1 MIPASR
7 FPFVYSAILAACL
20 VTAGH
25 ASAQK
30 GVSEP
35 AAAPAMAPMQG
46 NAGVAF
52 VATHL
57 RGTAQTEMNRRRLAL
72 DPAAEAQLRQLL
84 DQAAAS
90 VARDGTQ
97 DQMGAIDQGLAQLA
111 ANLSAARGGRGGVVG
126 QQELRG
132 ALTKL
137 CPFYPFC

>member
-1 MIPASR
+1 MIPRLRFPLAFPAILVLSLATASR
-7 FPFVYSAILAACL
+7 
-20 VTAGH
+20 

-30 GVSEP
+30 GVSDPGAIP
-35 AAAPAMAPMQG
+35 AGPPTHG

-57 RGTAQTEMNRRRLAL
+57 RGTAQSELNRRHLAL
-72 DPAAEAQLRQLL
+72 DPAAEAQLRQLV
-84 DQAAAS
+84 DQAAAR

-97 DQMGAIDQGLAQLA
+97 DQMGAIDQGLSQLVG
-111 ANLSAARGGRGGVVG
+111 NLSAARGGRGGVVG

-132 ALTKL
+132 ALTKF

>member
-1 MIPASR
+1 MIPRSR
-7 FPFVYSAILAACL
+7 FPLAFSAILVLSLAMASR
-20 VTAGH
+20 

-30 GVSEP
+30 GVSDP
-35 AAAPAMAPMQG
+35 AGPPTPG

-57 RGTAQTEMNRRRLAL
+57 RGTAQTELNRRHLAL
-72 DPAAEAQLRQLL
+72 DPAAEAQLRQLV
-84 DQAAAS
+84 DQAAAR

-97 DQMGAIDQGLAQLA
+97 DQMGAIDQGLSQLVG
-111 ANLSAARGGRGGVVG
+111 NLSAARGGRGGVVG